1 MTCSLLEPQSFWR
14 FKIGHENVNDLMF
27 TGQRVKWIIDEK
39 TKKKSN
45 ITVEQSLC
53 VSELTEVVIPK
64 GLKDEDKCDKDLH
77 TAYRSLLGSINWLQ
91 SRTQFQSC
99 YQFSRCASAAAA
111 PTIGDCKTLN
121 KLCRQIVGD
130 PMELMFWPLQGDPR
144 LVAMPDAAF
153 RNNSDKSS
161 QRAVVIFMAEPR
173 KEKSKNTRG
182 SLIFFE
188 STKIKRTTLSTTV
201 AELYALMKCYGT
213 CQMLRGLIK
222 DITGLSSEIHMR
234 TDANNLVATASTTH
248 VPEQQETIHMIQMLR
263 KEACSGSIADLS
275 HIRTQWC
282 LADCLTKKSANPQNL
297 IDAVRQGVLK
307 EVDAHPPFRSLLEH
321 KAYLR
326 SWLPT
331 VCSHVDFRH
340 DVFLLGDTLRDS

>member
-1 MTCSLLEPQSFWR
+1 M
-14 FKIGHENVNDLMF
+14 
-27 TGQRVKWIIDEK
+27 
-39 TKKKSN
+39 
-45 ITVEQSLC
+45 
-53 VSELTEVVIPK
+53 
-64 GLKDEDKCDKDLH
+64 
-77 TAYRSLLGSINWLQ
+77 
-91 SRTQFQSC
+91 
-99 YQFSRCASAAAA
+99 
-111 PTIGDCKTLN
+111 N

-130 PMELMFWPLQGDPR
+130 PMELMSWPVQGDPR

-161 QRAVVIFMAEPR
+161 QRAMVIFMAEPR
-173 KEKSKNTRG
+173 REKSRSTRG
-182 SLIFFE
+182 SLILFE

-201 AELYALMKCYGT
+201 AELFALMKCYGT

-234 TDANNLVATASTTH
+234 TDANNLVTTASTTH

-263 KEACSGSIADLS
+263 KACSGSIADLS

-297 IDAVRQGVLK
+297 IDAVRSGTLK
-307 EVDAHPPFRSLLEH
+307 EVDSHPPFRSLLEH
-321 KAYLR
+321 KAYVG

-340 DVFLLGDTLRDS
+340 DVFLLGDSPRDS